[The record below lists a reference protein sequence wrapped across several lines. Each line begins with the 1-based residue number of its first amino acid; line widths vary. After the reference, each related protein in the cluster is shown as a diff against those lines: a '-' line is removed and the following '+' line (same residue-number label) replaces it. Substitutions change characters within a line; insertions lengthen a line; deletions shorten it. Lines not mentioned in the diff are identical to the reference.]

1 MEVGEPSVSPHLL
14 NIQYRMHPAIAA
26 FPSMAFYNG
35 KLETGIDA
43 NDRRP
48 PNGFAWQSM
57 DFPIEFFNVEGAEQ
71 KHAANSYVNVAEVE
85 KVERDMEER
94 PDEQL
99 GESSKNKVRS
109 EGYALVYMG
118 MFG

>member
-1 MEVGEPSVSPHLL
+1 MESQFTESAPKASEDGVSETSSGGFDSTDQIVDEKKWTESCPTFSFRLGQGDFAYLNGYYWKGE
-14 NIQYRMHPAIAA
+14 A
-26 FPSMAFYNG
+26 
-35 KLETGIDA
+35 
-43 NDRRP
+43 RP
-48 PNGFAWQSM
+48 CDKG
-57 DFPIEFFNVEGAEQ
+57 EGEE
-71 KHAANSYVNVAEVE
+71 KEVE